1 MHESPLQVVKFEPE
15 ETVVAASTT
24 PRTLASALSIW
35 LLATA
40 CAGTSERSESIEQVD
55 ELLRRIERVQAESA
69 VAKES
74 AHSALNELCT
84 LVSPGFKGDAAMAFA
99 KFVAAS
105 DASEEQGETLRD
117 SVEPMRDAADALF
130 RRWTKDMEA
139 FGNSRMRQRSQTRLD
154 ETRTSY
160 QSIVGASQAAQIAL
174 DAFHDD
180 LRDHATFLRHDLNA
194 NSVASL
200 RGDVRQ
206 LREQIE
212 GLDMRFDATVAAARA
227 YVESA
232 ALYGQV
238 EAQMVSTEVET
249 TANESDTPSNSNSS
263 ETATK
268 KRTVTTLKPKSAN
281 TANTATPSVETKPA
295 ESTKPSSPTPTPTP
309 NPTTTPGAQ
318 LVSPKSAAH

>member
-1 MHESPLQVVKFEPE
+1 MHETPLPAVKTEPE
-15 ETVVAASTT
+15 EAVVAASTT

-40 CAGTSERSESIEQVD
+40 CAGTSERSQSIDQVD
-55 ELLRRIERVQAESA
+55 ELLRRIERVQAETA

-84 LVSPGFKGDAAMAFA
+84 LVSPGFQGDAAMAFA
-99 KFVAAS
+99 KFIAAS
-105 DASEEQGETLRD
+105 ETSEEQGENLRD
-117 SVEPMRDAADALF
+117 SVDPMRDAADDLF

-160 QSIVGASQAAQIAL
+160 QGIVGATQAAQIAL

-200 RGDVRQ
+200 RGDVRD
-206 LREQIE
+206 LREQFE
-212 GLDMRFDATVAAARA
+212 GLEVRFDATVAAARA

-238 EAQMVSTEVET
+238 EAQMVATEADPAANTGDTSSSTST
-249 TANESDTPSNSNSS
+249 S
-263 ETATK
+263 EAPAPTK
-268 KRTVTTLKPKSAN
+268 KRTVTTLKPKAAN
-281 TANTATPSVETKPA
+281 TSTPSVETKPA
-295 ESTKPSSPTPTPTP
+295 ESTTP
-309 NPTTTPGAQ
+309 PGSK
-318 LVSPKSAAH
+318 LVPPQSAAS